1 MYFAPTIV
9 VHFTEVFVN
18 IFCTLN
24 NSILIG
30 IKVVE
35 KVML

>member
-9 VHFTEVFVN
+9 VHFTEVCVN
-18 IFCTLN
+18 IFCPLQK
-24 NSILIG
+24 SIFIG